1 MNNNKAVI
9 RKQLPLRIIA
19 PSFLVVFTALFAGI
33 TATLS
38 KTVADVVWGV
48 VSTSIIFI
56 IFLVWTLYAFL
67 WKMEIEEQKIIVR
80 KLSKREYLKSEI
92 RINIERIPRRR
103 VGYVDLYVVRLKE
116 NDKKI
121 ISFRPQD
128 DNIKALDDLMYKL
141 GKEDIGEW

>member
-1 MNNNKAVI
+1 
-9 RKQLPLRIIA
+9 
-19 PSFLVVFTALFAGI
+19 
-33 TATLS
+33 
-38 KTVADVVWGV
+38 
-48 VSTSIIFI
+48 
-56 IFLVWTLYAFL
+56 
-67 WKMEIEEQKIIVR
+67 MEIEEQKIIVR

>member
-1 MNNNKAVI
+1 MNNNKQVI

-19 PSFLVVFTALFAGI
+19 PTLLVVFTALFAGI

-56 IFLVWTLYAFL
+56 IFLAWTLYAFL

-92 RINIERIPRRR
+92 RINIERI
-103 VGYVDLYVVRLKE
+103 
-116 NDKKI
+116 I
-121 ISFRPQD
+121 I
-128 DNIKALDDLMYKL
+128 
-141 GKEDIGEW
+141 

>member
-1 MNNNKAVI
+1 
-9 RKQLPLRIIA
+9 
-19 PSFLVVFTALFAGI
+19 
-33 TATLS
+33 
-38 KTVADVVWGV
+38 
-48 VSTSIIFI
+48 
-56 IFLVWTLYAFL
+56 
-67 WKMEIEEQKIIVR
+67 MEIEEQKIVVR